1 MKLYSF
7 FRLLN
12 MKIRQYENAA
22 SENRGMYN
30 KYPLTV
36 IWIEDIN
43 DSSTDVHS

>member
-22 SENRGMYN
+22 SRNKGIYM
-30 KYPLTV
+30 KYPVTV
-36 IWIEDIN
+36 IWIEDVS
-43 DSSTDVHS
+43 DGSTDERS